1 MDGTDR
7 KGVKIYNMEQK
18 IFAFMVALM
27 DVYKDEDDRELNDI
41 SPIEFPENGDM
52 TEDIYC
58 MLRAIQMIIMII
70 TGDNDMDVLD
80 VIAMMNRLAFQ
91 YAEKAS
97 DNEKD

>member
-1 MDGTDR
+1 
-7 KGVKIYNMEQK
+7 MEQK
-18 IFAFMVALM
+18 IFTFMVALM

-58 MLRAIQMIIMII
+58 MLMAIQMIIMRI

-97 DNEKD
+97 EGE

>member
-1 MDGTDR
+1 
-7 KGVKIYNMEQK
+7 MEQK
-18 IFAFMVALM
+18 ILTFMVALM
-27 DVYKDEDDRELNDI
+27 DVYKDEEERELNVI
-41 SPIEFPENGDM
+41 SPIEFPQNGDM

-58 MLRAIQMIIMII
+58 MLRAIQMIVMRI

-97 DNEKD
+97 DNEKDEEENN